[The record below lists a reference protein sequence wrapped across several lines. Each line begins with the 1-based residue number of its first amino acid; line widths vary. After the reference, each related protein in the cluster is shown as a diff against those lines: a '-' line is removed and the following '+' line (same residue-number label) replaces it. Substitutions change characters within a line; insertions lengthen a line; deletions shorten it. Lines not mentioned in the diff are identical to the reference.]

1 MINFESAASIIGPA
15 GGGAVGGFSRSVGG
29 TQTYSSHSETAEG
42 DSTQSYSDS
51 AEGGSSRWEG
61 STIVTASAI
70 DGTTFS
76 SSASAS
82 VSTSYEAGNTETF
95 VANSDLTTVST
106 GTFGSGFTS
115 TYVATTSVETYVTNL
130 SSKYYNG
137 ESGSGST
144 NHVSKTASRVSQ
156 TVVSYETGSTAANAD
171 GSTVTETAEIL
182 GTTGTSTSITGG
194 TAYTNTSST
203 SFAVSLTQTVSQ
215 RSTGGSATG
224 SQTYYSAGTTSG
236 SVEAS
241 PLAISTYTLESTIAT
256 TTATGS
262 STVNTTATTSAS
274 SWVLDYSSA
283 ATTSIF
289 QSVADTNPTLT
300 STILTNETG
309 SFTRTSSIGAAR
321 MDSTWWPKYGVTSQS
336 DTGLWVW
343 RNRGGVVSGTST
355 AAFTDC
361 FSSTAGETLLIP
373 GYQQT
378 RSGATPY
385 QVVSI
390 SGQTTVVA
398 GSDATYA
405 VLKESTNGFAPSA
418 SDDPLTTTAQENFSG
433 VGDVGGSAVTWTF
446 VNSTGGTSTGTSTQW
461 THAGYGSDYSTSA
474 TNAAPQWTQT
484 SSVRS
489 DNGIFSSRQK
499 TVQRAYSVTATSEST
514 INKLR
519 WHSDTVLISSY
530 SRVGSGEAARNQ
542 LLGMKTTTS
551 LRAET
556 YTDTAPVEFPLV
568 TSVSNYALSFY
579 GDDWAAMQAASDDVA
594 GNTVSTAESAAM
606 TFVKNEVVVPSVH
619 WQSVGAHVARHGAWP
634 NGYAGF
640 GGTYDPAALS
650 PHLSTSSGKISGDE
664 FGTPSLRLRGDSM
677 SEFADKK
684 RLAWPGVTYFPM
696 VSGDN
701 PIQAWSSGTYEM
713 FGWTNTFI
721 GEAPGLASA
730 RWLTTSSASTSAA
743 QVAATWTS
751 TYSTVTGT
759 PATTV
764 TQTSSRFAT
773 YAFGLATPLSGDWFA
788 SQALATVTGAGPA
801 QSVGGFALG
810 HNALPG
816 KSYTVSFGVGRV
828 QWREYSAG
836 DSTGGS
842 LKLSSNTIGS
852 LSITVPHDRAI
863 AFTAEP
869 LVVACWASAGNPV
882 IPIQKFYPIP

>member
-29 TQTYSSHSETAEG
+29 TQTYSSTASTTSASYEASE
-42 DSTQSYSDS
+42 
-51 AEGGSSRWEG
+51 EGGSGRSEG
-61 STIVTASAI
+61 STIVTAIAI
-70 DGTTFS
+70 DGTTIS
-76 SSASAS
+76 SNAS
-82 VSTSYEAGNTETF
+82 VSDSSSQTAKDTETF
-95 VANSDLTTVST
+95 VANSDLTAIST

-130 SSKYYNG
+130 SNHYSVE
-137 ESGSGST
+137 ESGSGAT
-144 NHVSKTASRVSQ
+144 NYLAKTSSGVGQ
-156 TVVSYETGSTAANAD
+156 TTVSYESGSTAEGVNANT
-171 GSTVTETAEIL
+171 GKGTGEVIGTETN
-182 GTTGTSTSITGG
+182 TSSSTSTQTTYSG
-194 TAYTNTSST
+194 TSST

-236 SVEAS
+236 SVEAY

-274 SWVLDYSSA
+274 SWLLDYSSA

-343 RNRGGVVSGTST
+343 KNRGGVVSGTST

-418 SDDPLTTTAQENFSG
+418 SDDPLTATAQENFSG

-461 THAGYGSDYSTSA
+461 THAGYGSGYSTSA

-519 WHSDTVLISSY
+519 WHSDTVLISSF
-530 SRVGSGEAARNQ
+530 SRVGSGEAARNH

-579 GDDWAAMQAASDDVA
+579 GDDWAAMLAASDDVA

-606 TFVKNEVVVPSVH
+606 TFVRNEVVVPSVH
-619 WQSVGAHVARHGAWP
+619 WQSVGAHVARHMAWP

-684 RLAWPGVTYFPM
+684 RLAWSGVTYFPM

-788 SQALATVTGAGPA
+788 SQSLATVTGAGPA
-801 QSVGGFALG
+801 QSVGGFGLG

-842 LKLSSNTIGS
+842 LNLSSNTIGS